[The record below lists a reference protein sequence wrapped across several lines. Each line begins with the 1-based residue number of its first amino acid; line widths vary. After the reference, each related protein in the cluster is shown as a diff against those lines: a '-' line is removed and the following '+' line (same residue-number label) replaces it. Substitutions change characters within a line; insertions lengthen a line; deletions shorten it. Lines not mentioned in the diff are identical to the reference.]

1 MLSPIMFCGLFVAR
15 LSGARGLK
23 ELNFPNDHYIDISF
37 HCYTM
42 QEAAYNTSY
51 RGKLSDMSLLFRVD
65 SKNVKLASQD
75 GDNVCGLEIISFGIL
90 TTVQH

>member
-23 ELNFPNDHYIDISF
+23 ELNLTNDHYIDIS
-37 HCYTM
+37 YTM

-90 TTVQH
+90 TTGQH